1 MKLKRFFSSVLL
13 LAFAICLFATPASAA
28 DISSDDP
35 IEKPISIDTVVIDSE
50 ADIMP
55 LSNTG
60 FSFTLS
66 AGSIK
71 KSAETY
77 YIYEDQ
83 GLLKISSLTWTPTGQ
98 SVCVGYYNVDTQQT
112 YTVTYSGGTVTNR
125 NITTKGV
132 PDGEYYIMV
141 QNLGTTS
148 VSGSINYSMT

>member
-1 MKLKRFFSSVLL
+1 MKLKRFLSFVLS
-13 LAFAICLFATPASAA
+13 LAFAICLFATPANAA
-28 DISSDDP
+28 DISSNP
-35 IEKPISIDTVVIDSE
+35 TEKPIDIDTLVIDSE
-50 ADIMP
+50 AGIMP

-60 FSFTLS
+60 FSFSLS
-66 AGSIK
+66 AGSIQ

-77 YIYEDQ
+77 YIYENE

-98 SVCVGYYNVDTQQT
+98 SVSVGYYNVDTRKI
-112 YTVTYSGGTVTNR
+112 YTVTYSGGTVTNN

-141 QNLGTTS
+141 KNLGTTS